1 MCVGRIFRLAKPC
14 TSVDTTSEE
23 RFRLLIAFQGF
34 NAEHQWHNVR
44 EVWQQWRSDSLEF
57 LRQDVPRLILLLLV
71 YAALIWLLRF
81 VTKRIRRLSKREGL
95 PSAVRAQQLNT
106 LAAVIKGT
114 GTFILVFVALIQIL
128 KLVGISVEPLLAS
141 AGIVGLAIGFGAQT
155 LVHDVINGFLILLEN
170 QYDVGD
176 GVKIAGVQGTVENMT
191 LRRTVL
197 RDADGTVHTVP
208 NSEIKIV
215 SNMTRDWTQVSIHV
229 SAAYNESSD
238 KVISTLKEV
247 AEEVWNDPSL
257 HDMLVSV
264 PEVPGIDR
272 VTGQEVDYLL
282 LAKTR
287 PGKQLQVTREFR
299 RRIKECFQKNNIQPG
314 GPGRMY
320 VVDVKGVPGQN

>member
-1 MCVGRIFRLAKPC
+1 
-14 TSVDTTSEE
+14 
-23 RFRLLIAFQGF
+23 LLIAFQDF
-34 NAEHQWHNVR
+34 SPVHQWHNVR
-44 EVWQQWRSDSLEF
+44 EVFYQWRSDSLDF
-57 LRQDVPRLILLLLV
+57 LREDVPRLIFILIV
-71 YAALIWLLRF
+71 YVTLIWVLRI
-81 VTKRIRRLSKREGL
+81 VSKRIRRLSRREGL
-95 PSAVRAQQLNT
+95 PSGVRAQQLAT
-106 LAAVIKGT
+106 LAAVINGT
-114 GTFILVFVALIQIL
+114 GTFVLIFLALIQIL
-128 KLVGISVEPLLAS
+128 GILKINVGPLLAS

-197 RDADGTVHTVP
+197 RDADGAVHTVP

-229 SAAYNESSD
+229 SAAYSESSD
-238 KVISTLKEV
+238 KVISTLREV
-247 AEEVWNDPSL
+247 AQDVWNDPSL

-287 PGKQLQVTREFR
+287 PGKQLQITREFR

-320 VVDVKGVPGQN
+320 VVDVSGVPGQSA